1 MTAYD
6 SFIGQTFEGR
16 YTIVNVIGTG
26 GMATVYG
33 AYDQVTGR
41 SVAIKMMQKKLEHN
55 ARQISLFVNESTA
68 LSLLSHPN
76 IVQVYNTVIT
86 SSAKYIIMEYVEG
99 ITLKKHIDH
108 RGALPEREV
117 LYYATQIL
125 SALDYIHSKGI
136 VHCDIKPQNIILL
149 QNGSIKVADFGI
161 ARRDAML
168 DRSKERSDVALGT
181 VYYVS
186 PEQAQGKAPKPESDL
201 YSLGVMLYEAMTNRL
216 PFYHEN
222 SIEVAKMQI
231 SKEPTPPNVFRH
243 DISVGLEQIILRAME
258 KNPKK
263 RYANATEMLT
273 DIRALRQNSKTVFGN
288 ENHFSRYKIIERKPH
303 SNASNVSNRN
313 IYPMSPRGAS
323 FADNQ
328 TYFKRNTSHSGPFT
342 SGSEQLS
349 HTGRT
354 PSSTGRTPAQTGG
367 APSQS
372 DRTSVINPTASAQN
386 GRTIAISAGALS
398 KTGRTRTL
406 PTSVLPQARAKKPPK
421 ATNTV
426 AIDDENIVKEL
437 RDSRWLSIMLGVIS
451 ALIVVILISFAI
463 WFAIAPDSRIKNTSH
478 YSQYSAETE
487 IEWNTEHTEKL

>member
-16 YTIVNVIGTG
+16 YTIVNVIGIG

-41 SVAIKMMQKKLEHN
+41 SVAIKMMSKKHEHN
-55 ARQISLFVNESTA
+55 ARQIKLFANESTA

-76 IVQVYNTVIT
+76 IVQVYNTAIT
-86 SSAKYIIMEYVEG
+86 HSTKYIIMEYVEG

-125 SALDYIHSKGI
+125 SALDYIHSKNI

-161 ARRDAML
+161 ARLDAML
-168 DRSKERSDVALGT
+168 DRSKEKSDVALGT

-186 PEQAQGKAPKPESDL
+186 PEQAQGKAPKAESDL

-222 SIEVAKMQI
+222 ATEVAKMQI
-231 SKEPTPPNVFRH
+231 SKEPTPPSVYRP

-258 KNPKK
+258 KNTKK
-263 RYANATEMLT
+263 RYASAMEMLT

-288 ENHFSRYKIIERKPH
+288 EKNSSRYKIIERKPF
-303 SNASNVSNRN
+303 NNVSNISNRM
-313 IYPMSPRGAS
+313 IYPMSERGSS
-323 FADNQ
+323 FAENQ
-328 TYFKRNTSHSGPFT
+328 AYFKRLTSHSRTFAPR
-342 SGSEQLS
+342 SEQLPAHTGS
-349 HTGRT
+349 SRALTGSNPAYTGSNRAMTGRNPAVTGKNPAVTGRT
-354 PSSTGRTPAQTGG
+354 QRISSGDIP
-367 APSQS
+367 PIHSQ
-372 DRTSVINPTASAQN
+372 RLPKASN
-386 GRTIAISAGALS
+386 TIAIDEKEIRNLTYS
-398 KTGRTRTL
+398 K
-406 PTSVLPQARAKKPPK
+406 
-421 ATNTV
+421 
-426 AIDDENIVKEL
+426 
-437 RDSRWLSIMLGVIS
+437 WLSLCLGIIT
-451 ALIVVILISFAI
+451 ALILVIAISI
-463 WFAIAPDSRIKNTSH
+463 GMWFLIAPEDRFEENHTN
-478 YSQYSAETE
+478 YSITETE
-487 IEWNTEHTEKL
+487 IQWNTEHTEKF

>member
-6 SFIGQTFEGR
+6 SFIGQTFENR
-16 YTIVNVIGTG
+16 YTIVNVIGIG

-33 AYDQVTGR
+33 AYDQLTGR
-41 SVAIKMMQKKLEHN
+41 SVAIKMINKKLEHN
-55 ARQISLFVNESTA
+55 ARQVHLFVNESTA

-86 SSAKYIIMEYVEG
+86 NSTKYIIMEYVEG

-161 ARRDAML
+161 ARLDAML

-186 PEQAQGKAPKPESDL
+186 PEQAQGKAPKAESDL

-222 SIEVAKMQI
+222 STEVAKMQI
-231 SKEPTPPNVFRH
+231 NKEPVPPSVYRH

-263 RYANATEMLT
+263 RYTNAMEMLV

-288 ENHFSRYKIIERKPH
+288 EKNFSRYRVIERKPH
-303 SNASNVSNRN
+303 ANASNVSNRN
-313 IYPMSPRGAS
+313 IYPMSEKGAS
-323 FADNQ
+323 FVDNQ
-328 TYFKRNTSHSGPFT
+328 AYFKKNTSHSGTFVPR
-342 SGSEQLS
+342 SEQIN

-354 PSSTGRTPAQTGG
+354 VSQTGRNTAQSSKTIAITSSNPSNTGRTQRIPSG
-367 APSQS
+367 AIPPVHSQK
-372 DRTSVINPTASAQN
+372 
-386 GRTIAISAGALS
+386 L
-398 KTGRTRTL
+398 
-406 PTSVLPQARAKKPPK
+406 PK

-426 AIDDENIVKEL
+426 AIDDEKIVKEL
-437 RDSRWLSIMLGVIS
+437 KESKWLTVILGIIL
-451 ALIVVILISFAI
+451 ALLIVIAVSFII
-463 WFAIAPDSRIKNTSH
+463 WFSMVSGERELPENTK
-478 YSQYSAETE
+478 QINTETE
-487 IEWNTEHTEKL
+487 IEWNTSHMEKF

>member
-6 SFIGQTFEGR
+6 SFIGQTFEER
-16 YTIVNVIGTG
+16 YTIVNVIGIG

-41 SVAIKMMQKKLEHN
+41 SVAIKMMSKKLEHN
-55 ARQISLFVNESTA
+55 ARQVRLFVNESTA

-76 IVQVYNTVIT
+76 IVQVYNTVFT
-86 SSAKYIIMEYVEG
+86 NSTKYIIMEYVEG

-125 SALDYIHSKGI
+125 SALDYIHSKDI

-161 ARRDAML
+161 ARLDAML
-168 DRSKERSDVALGT
+168 DNSKERSDVALGT

-186 PEQAQGKAPKPESDL
+186 PEQAQGKSPKAESDL

-222 SIEVAKMQI
+222 ATEVAKMQI
-231 SKEPTPPNVFRH
+231 NKEPVPPSAYRH

-263 RYANATEMLT
+263 RYATAQEMLT

-288 ENHFSRYKIIERKPH
+288 EKNSSRYRIIDRKAFP
-303 SNASNVSNRN
+303 NASNVSNRG
-313 IYPMSPRGAS
+313 IMPISDRGVD

-328 TYFKRNTSHSGPFT
+328 GYFKRNTSHSGTFNPR
-342 SGSEQLS
+342 SDQI
-349 HTGRT
+349 HYTGKT
-354 PSSTGRTPAQTGG
+354 TAQT
-367 APSQS
+367 
-372 DRTSVINPTASAQN
+372 
-386 GRTIAISAGALS
+386 GRTIAIGSPAYQTGRTVAINS
-398 KTGRTRTL
+398 TNSQTGRTRVPSGTIPPMYSQKL
-406 PTSVLPQARAKKPPK
+406 PK

-426 AIDDENIVKEL
+426 AIDDEKIVNEL
-437 RDSRWLSIMLGVIS
+437 NNSKWISILLGVIG
-451 ALIVVILISFAI
+451 ALLIIIAISLII
-463 WFAIAPDSRIKNTSH
+463 WFNIAPNNRTIPNQT
-478 YSQYSAETE
+478 QQIQTETE
-487 IEWNTEHTEKL
+487 TEWNIEHTEKF

>member
-16 YTIVNVIGTG
+16 YTIVNVIGIG

-41 SVAIKMMQKKLEHN
+41 SVAIKMMSKKHEHN
-55 ARQISLFVNESTA
+55 ARQIKLFTNESTA

-76 IVQVYNTVIT
+76 IVQVYNTAIT
-86 SSAKYIIMEYVEG
+86 HSTKYIIMEYVEG

-125 SALDYIHSKGI
+125 SALDYIHSKNI

-161 ARRDAML
+161 ARLDAML
-168 DRSKERSDVALGT
+168 DRSKEKSDVALGT

-186 PEQAQGKAPKPESDL
+186 PEQAQGKAPKAESDL

-222 SIEVAKMQI
+222 ATEVAKMQI
-231 SKEPTPPNVFRH
+231 SKEPTPPSVYRP

-258 KNPKK
+258 KSSKK
-263 RYANATEMLT
+263 RYATAQEMLT

-288 ENHFSRYKIIERKPH
+288 EKNSSRYRVIERKPI
-303 SNASNVSNRN
+303 SNVSNISNRM
-313 IYPMSPRGAS
+313 IYPLSEKGAS
-323 FADNQ
+323 FAENQ
-328 TYFKRNTSHSGPFT
+328 AYFKRLTSHSGTFT
-342 SGSEQLS
+342 PRSEQLPA
-349 HTGRT
+349 HTGRNPVYT
-354 PSSTGRTPAQTGG
+354 GSNPAYTGSNRAMTGRNPAVTGRNPAVMG
-367 APSQS
+367 RTQRISSGDIPAIHSQ
-372 DRTSVINPTASAQN
+372 RLPKASN
-386 GRTIAISAGALS
+386 TIAIDEKEIRNLTYS
-398 KTGRTRTL
+398 K
-406 PTSVLPQARAKKPPK
+406 
-421 ATNTV
+421 
-426 AIDDENIVKEL
+426 
-437 RDSRWLSIMLGVIS
+437 WLSLCLGIIT
-451 ALIVVILISFAI
+451 ALILVIVLSLGM
-463 WFAIAPDSRIKNTSH
+463 WFLIAPEDRFEKNQTN
-478 YSQYSAETE
+478 YSITETE
-487 IEWNTEHTEKL
+487 IQWNTEHTEKY

>member
-1 MTAYD
+1 MSAYD

-16 YTIVNVIGTG
+16 YTIINVTGIG

-33 AYDQVTGR
+33 AYDQLTGK
-41 SVAIKMMQKKLEHN
+41 SVAIKMMNKKLEHN
-55 ARQISLFVNESTA
+55 ARQIKLFVNESTA

-86 SSAKYIIMEYVEG
+86 NSTKYIIMEYVEG

-108 RGALPEREV
+108 RGALAEREV

-125 SALDYIHSKGI
+125 SALDYIHSKDI

-161 ARRDAML
+161 ARLDAML
-168 DRSKERSDVALGT
+168 DRSKERSETALGT

-222 SIEVAKMQI
+222 PNEVAKMQI
-231 SKEPTPPNVFRH
+231 SKEPTPPSVYRH

-263 RYANATEMLT
+263 RYANAMEMLT

-288 ENHFSRYKIIERKPH
+288 EKNFSRYRIIERKPH
-303 SNASNVSNRN
+303 SNASNVSNRS
-313 IYPMSPRGAS
+313 IYPVSERGAN

-328 TYFKRNTSHSGPFT
+328 AYFKRNTSHSGTFRPSSQQFP
-342 SGSEQLS
+342 SQ
-349 HTGRT
+349 TGRT
-354 PSSTGRTPAQTGG
+354 A
-367 APSQS
+367 
-372 DRTSVINPTASAQN
+372 AQN
-386 GRTIAISAGALS
+386 SKTIAITSSNPAAAKTQRLPSGAIPPMHS
-398 KTGRTRTL
+398 QKL
-406 PTSVLPQARAKKPPK
+406 PPAS
-421 ATNTV
+421 NTV
-426 AIDDENIVKEL
+426 AIEDKQINKDIKETKWIKL
-437 RDSRWLSIMLGVIS
+437 LLGVIC
-451 ALIVVILISFAI
+451 ALIIIIVISCII
-463 WFAIAPDSRIKNTSH
+463 WFHLNKSENDKRPLSNQAYNT
-478 YSQYSAETE
+478 ETE
-487 IEWNTEHTEKL
+487 TEWNTEHTEKF